1 MAAPK
6 RDTHEV
12 VHPKLY
18 MAVKGVLQH
27 VEKGTPLILN
37 KDQAKSLGGK
47 VKKLGEKKAI
57 DFTEKESKK
66 SDKPEKDD
74 TKK

>member
-6 RDTHEV
+6 RATHEV

-18 MAVKGVLQH
+18 MAVKGVLTH
-27 VEKGTPLILN
+27 VKVGTQLILSEI
-37 KDQAKSLGGK
+37 QVKSLGKK
-47 VKKLGEKKAI
+47 VKKLGESKTV
-57 DFTEKESKK
+57 DFTSKEEEPAKEEKS
-66 SDKPEKDD
+66 D